1 MIILNFDKIKQYD
14 DIVILQF
21 GGETDPQDKNLSIT
35 GGVSLSLSVNGKLS
49 YDSDVFRGLVCESA
63 IKNESTKRLN
73 CEKMAV
79 VSLSNPLN
87 ASFQAIFETDKRI
100 ERKLTSSFDTVNKI
114 ALNSNVKRE
123 STKRLSYQFG
133 SGFETLDFVQQNH
146 KMRQKTGYLLGFWRA
161 FLSEYMA
168 KVYANFG
175 FGRETAKII
184 GKNSTNVNGFA
195 KIISA
200 DLTAKRETAKLFTA
214 WFVAGRGKDEMPV
227 IPVELPLIKLHFA
240 CEWGDDTTLIFGTS
254 CQPKIDN
261 DGVIFV
267 VNEVALTRAD
277 GRTIEMFSFDV
288 GIDNNSYCWA
298 FSANIPMAEFD
309 KVDIFSEP
317 QINVE
322 LSVNGHRWRF
332 MLDGLQ
338 QSQSFNNNSLT
349 IKGKSR
355 SLLLSSPYSSQR
367 GFRFDNLT
375 SRQIAESE
383 LNRNHVPSGF
393 SIDWQVGGLVGDIG
407 WQVPVYSYTGRTPIN
422 SLTWIADSFGGFI
435 NSHPYD
441 DVIEVKANYP
451 IPSWEWQNPNIV
463 LTDSRIVTLSQNRV
477 QKPKYNGV
485 LVAGE
490 RDNAVMGLIKRRGT
504 TGGFQPPMVSHDLIF
519 EYSVAIARGVA
530 ELSNTGD
537 MGNVSLSMPFYND
550 LPLLTPSTLIG
561 VQDWVGMTRGIAIRG
576 SVGNRGE
583 IVIEQTLEIER
594 HFDKV

>member
-14 DIVILQF
+14 NIVILQF
-21 GGETDPQDKNLSIT
+21 GENNNNQDTQTTGNLSL
-35 GGVSLSLSVNGKLS
+35 GLSVSGHLS
-49 YDSDVFRGLVCESA
+49 YDSDVFRGFSCETI
-63 IKNESTKRLN
+63 IKNETAKRLS

-79 VSLSNPLN
+79 VRLSDSLNS
-87 ASFQAIFETDKRI
+87 SFHADFETAKRI
-100 ERKLTSSFDTVNKI
+100 ESKMTGSFDTVVRI
-114 ALNSNVKRE
+114 ATNSLIKRE

-133 SGFETLDFVQQNH
+133 GGFESLDFVQKNR
-146 KMRQKTGYLLGFWRA
+146 KMRQNTGYLLGVGRA
-161 FLSEYMA
+161 FSSEYMA

-175 FGRETAKII
+175 FERETAKII
-184 GKNSTNVNGFA
+184 AKNAVIDNDFA

-214 WFVAGRGKDEMPV
+214 WFVAGRGKDETPI
-227 IPVELPLIKLHFA
+227 IPVELPLIKLRFA
-240 CEWGDDTTLIFGTS
+240 CEWGDDTTLIFGKS

-267 VNEVALTRAD
+267 INEVALTRAD
-277 GRTIEMFSFDV
+277 GRNIEMFGFDV

-298 FSANIPMAEFD
+298 FSANIPTSEFD

-338 QSQSFNNNSLT
+338 QSQEFNNNSLT

-355 SLLLSSPYSSQR
+355 SLLLSSPYSSHR
-367 GFRFDNLT
+367 GFRFDNMT

-393 SIDWQVGGLVGDIG
+393 SIDWQVGDLVGEIG
-407 WQVPVYSYTGRTPIN
+407 WRVPVYSYTGRTPIN

-519 EYSVAIARGVA
+519 EQSVAIARGIA

-594 HFDKV
+594 HFDKNN

>member
-1 MIILNFDKIKQYD
+1 MIILNFEKKWQDS

-21 GGETDPQDKNLSIT
+21 GDDETQEQSHSIT
-35 GGVSLSLSVNGKLS
+35 GGVSLGLSASGHLS
-49 YDSDVFRGLVCESA
+49 YDSDVFRGLMCESFV
-63 IKNESTKRLN
+63 KR
-73 CEKMAV
+73 ETAKRFDVDKMAV
-79 VSLSNPLN
+79 VRLSDNVN
-87 ASFQAIFETDKRI
+87 VSFQAEFESG
-100 ERKLTSSFDTVNKI
+100 KLIGEKFTGSFDTVDRI
-114 ALNSNVKRE
+114 ATNSLIKRE

-133 SGFETLDFVQQNH
+133 GGFETLEFVAQNR
-146 KMRQKTGYLLGFWRA
+146 KLSQNTGFLLGVGRA

-184 GKNSTNVNGFA
+184 AKNAVVDNDFA

-214 WFVAGRGKDEMPV
+214 WFVAGAGKDVTPV
-227 IPVELPLIKLHFA
+227 VPEALPLVVLNFA
-240 CEWGDDTTLIFGTS
+240 CEWVDDTRLVFGNV
-254 CQPKIDN
+254 CKKPKID
-261 DGVIFV
+261 DGVVFV
-267 VNEVALTRAD
+267 VNEASLTRAD
-277 GRTIEMFSFDV
+277 GRNIEMFGFDV

-298 FSANIPMAEFD
+298 FSASIPMSEFD

-367 GFRFDNLT
+367 GFRFDNMT

-393 SIDWQVGGLVGDIG
+393 SIDWQVGDLVGDIG

-435 NSHPYD
+435 NSHPFD

-451 IPSWEWQNPNIV
+451 TPSWEWQNPDIV

-490 RDNAVMGLIKRRGT
+490 RDNAVMGLVKRRGT
-504 TGGFQPPMVSHDLIF
+504 TGGFTLPMISHDLIF
-519 EYSVAIARGVA
+519 EQSVAIARGVA

-594 HFDKV
+594 HFDKG

>member
-1 MIILNFDKIKQYD
+1 MIILNFEKIKQYD
-14 DIVILQF
+14 NIVILQF
-21 GGETDPQDKNLSIT
+21 GENNNNQDTQTT
-35 GGVSLSLSVNGKLS
+35 GSLSLGLSVSGNLS
-49 YDSDVFRGLVCESA
+49 YDSDVFRGLVCESTA
-63 IKNESTKRLN
+63 KQETAKRLS

-79 VSLSNPLN
+79 VRLSDSLNTN
-87 ASFQAIFETDKRI
+87 FQAKSETTKRI
-100 ERKLTSSFDTVNKI
+100 ESKMTGSFDTVNRI
-114 ALNSNVKRE
+114 ATNSLIKRE

-133 SGFETLDFVQQNH
+133 GGFETLDFVQKNC
-146 KMRQKTGYLLGFWRA
+146 KMRQNTGYLLGVGRA

-184 GKNSTNVNGFA
+184 GKNSTNVNGFS
-195 KIISA
+195 KIIGV
-200 DLTAKRETAKLFTA
+200 DLTSKRETAKLFTA

-227 IPVELPLIKLHFA
+227 IPVELPLIKLRFA
-240 CEWGDDTTLIFGTS
+240 CEWGDDTTLIFGKS

-267 VNEVALTRAD
+267 INEVALTRAD
-277 GRTIEMFSFDV
+277 GRNIEMFSFDV

-298 FSANIPMAEFD
+298 FSANIPMSEFD

-322 LSVNGHRWRF
+322 LVVNGHRWRF

-338 QSQSFNNNSLT
+338 HSQAFNNNSLT

-355 SLLLSSPYSSQR
+355 SLLLSSPYSSHR
-367 GFRFDNLT
+367 GFRFDNMT

-383 LNRNHVPSGF
+383 LNRNHTPSGF
-393 SIDWQVGGLVGDIG
+393 SIDWQVGDLVGDIG
-407 WQVPVYSYTGRTPIN
+407 WRVPVYSYTGRTPIN

-451 IPSWEWQNPNIV
+451 IPSWEWQNPGIV

-519 EYSVAIARGVA
+519 EQSVAIARGVA

-550 LPLLTPSTLIG
+550 LPLLTPSTLVG
-561 VQDWVGMTRGIAIRG
+561 VQDWVGMTRGIAIHG

-583 IVIEQTLEIER
+583 IQIEQTLEIER
-594 HFDKV
+594 HFDKNN

>member
-1 MIILNFDKIKQYD
+1 MIILNFEKKWQDS

-21 GGETDPQDKNLSIT
+21 GNNETQEQSHSIT
-35 GGVSLSLSVNGKLS
+35 GGVSLGLLVSGNLS
-49 YDSDVFRGLVCESA
+49 YDSDVFRGLICESA
-63 IKNESTKRLN
+63 VKR
-73 CEKMAV
+73 ETAKRFDVGKMAV
-79 VSLSNPLN
+79 VRLTDNVN
-87 ASFQAIFETDKRI
+87 ASFQAGFESGKFI
-100 ERKLTSSFDTVNKI
+100 NKKLTGSFDTVDRI
-114 ALNSNVKRE
+114 GTNSLIKRE

-133 SGFETLDFVQQNH
+133 SGFETLDFVQQNR
-146 KMRQKTGYLLGFWRA
+146 KMRQNTGYLLGLWRA
-161 FLSEYMA
+161 FLSEYMV

-200 DLTAKRETAKLFTA
+200 DLTAKRETAKLFTS
-214 WFVAGRGKDEMPV
+214 WFVAGRGKDETPIVPEALPPV
-227 IPVELPLIKLHFA
+227 VLNFI
-240 CEWGDDTTLIFGTS
+240 CEWVDDTRLIFGNT
-254 CQPKIDN
+254 CKKPKID

-277 GRTIEMFSFDV
+277 GRTIEMFGFDV

-298 FSANIPMAEFD
+298 FSASIPMSEFD

-322 LSVNGHRWRF
+322 LLVNGHRWRF

-367 GFRFDNLT
+367 GFRFDNMT

-393 SIDWQVGGLVGDIG
+393 SIDWQVGDLVGDIG
-407 WQVPVYSYTGRTPIN
+407 WRVPVYSYTGRTPIN

-451 IPSWEWQNPNIV
+451 IPSWEWQNPDIV

-519 EYSVAIARGVA
+519 EQSVAIARGVA

-583 IVIEQTLEIER
+583 IMIEQTLEIER

>member
-1 MIILNFDKIKQYD
+1 MIILNFEKKWQDS

-21 GGETDPQDKNLSIT
+21 GNNETQEQSQSIT
-35 GGVSLSLSVNGKLS
+35 GGVSLGLLVSGNLS
-49 YDSDVFRGLVCESA
+49 YDSDVFRDLVCESA
-63 IKNESTKRLN
+63 VRQETAKRLS

-79 VSLSNPLN
+79 VRLSDSLNTN
-87 ASFQAIFETDKRI
+87 FQVKSETTKRI
-100 ERKLTSSFDTVNKI
+100 ESKMTGSFDTVDRI
-114 ALNSNVKRE
+114 GTNSLIKRE

-133 SGFETLDFVQQNH
+133 SGFETLDFVQQNR
-146 KMRQKTGYLLGFWRA
+146 KMRQNTGYLLGFWRA

-200 DLTAKRETAKLFTA
+200 DLTAKRETAKLFTS
-214 WFVAGRGKDEMPV
+214 WFVAGRGKDETPI
-227 IPVELPLIKLHFA
+227 IPVELPLVRLRFG
-240 CEWGDDTTLIFGTS
+240 CEWVDDTRLVFGNTYKK
-254 CQPKIDN
+254 PKID

-267 VNEVALTRAD
+267 INEVALTRAD
-277 GRTIEMFSFDV
+277 GRNIEMFGFNV

-298 FSANIPMAEFD
+298 FSANIPMSEFD
-309 KVDIFSEP
+309 KVDIFRQP

-332 MLDGLQ
+332 ILDGLE
-338 QSQSFNNNSLT
+338 QSQAFNSNSLT

-355 SLLLSSPYSSQR
+355 SVLLASPYSPNR

-375 SRQIAESE
+375 SRQIAEEE

-393 SIDWQVGGLVGDIG
+393 SLDWQVGELVGDIG
-407 WQVPVYSYTGRTPIN
+407 WRVPVYSYTGRTPIN
-422 SLTWIADSFGGFI
+422 SLTWIAESFGGFV
-435 NSHPYD
+435 NSQPYD

-451 IPSWEWQNPNIV
+451 KPSWEWQNPDIV

-519 EYSVAIARGVA
+519 EQSVAIARGIA

-561 VQDWVGMTRGIAIRG
+561 VQDWVGMVRGINISGR
-576 SVGNRGE
+576 VGNRGE
-583 IVIEQTLEIER
+583 IMIEQTLEIER
-594 HFDKV
+594 HFDKG